1 MAGRKAYAENFV
13 RYYWMNTAM
22 GGNSLEGDLYC
33 LGGFAYLMLC
43 WAQMGRHY
51 ATASFL
57 IALVVSNGIIV
68 ARLKQRGGELD
79 YFQWHLLQGY
89 EAVVRSL
96 SILLYPV
103 VYVEQSGNTRVTLL
117 FFGVMMTI
125 WVLILLLHLL
135 IPWWNIHREKTY
147 IPREL
152 DEDGLPVATEE
163 QKQRWMR
170 SFKIAVGLVVVCAG
184 VYLAF
189 LFPRLGKAGIAINI
203 LLLDIFVGA
212 IFSVGISALLKAYYI
227 KKYSIQGRSFPAYIE
242 MSRPTKSLPKRIV
255 KGILKWTIITI
266 LVVVQVVGFV
276 SPH

>member
-1 MAGRKAYAENFV
+1 MEGKQAYAENFV

-51 ATASFL
+51 VTASFL
-57 IALVVSNGIIV
+57 IALVVCNGVLV
-68 ARLKQRGGELD
+68 ARLKHRGGELD
-79 YFQWHLLQGY
+79 FFQWHLLEGY
-89 EAVVRSL
+89 EAAVRSL

-103 VYVEQSGNTRVTLL
+103 VFVEQSGNTRVTLL

-152 DEDGLPVATEE
+152 DEDGVPVATEE
-163 QKQRWMR
+163 QKQRGMR
-170 SFKIAVGLVVVCAG
+170 SFKVAVGVVVVCAG

-203 LLLDIFVGA
+203 LLLDIFLAAV
-212 IFSVGISALLKAYYI
+212 FSVGISALLKAYYI
-227 KKYSIQGRSFPAYIE
+227 KKYNIQGRSIPAYIE
-242 MSRPTKSLPKRIV
+242 MSRPTKSLPRRIV

-266 LVVVQVVGFV
+266 LVAIQVVGFL